1 MHVQSPKFQIAF
13 PTHTH
18 PGTAD
23 EYIHAGDLRYT
34 ERAAESFQYML
45 DDSGKRTR
53 FSSAGIACHCTEE
66 EEEEADDVDY
76 TLTRYDT
83 PGTSFKVCSSSER
96 IIASRSPILEHKV
109 HNSL

>member
-13 PTHTH
+13 PTHTD
-18 PGTAD
+18 TAN

-66 EEEEADDVDY
+66 EEEDDY
-76 TLTRYDT
+76 
-83 PGTSFKVCSSSER
+83 SN
-96 IIASRSPILEHKV
+96 PI
-109 HNSL
+109 